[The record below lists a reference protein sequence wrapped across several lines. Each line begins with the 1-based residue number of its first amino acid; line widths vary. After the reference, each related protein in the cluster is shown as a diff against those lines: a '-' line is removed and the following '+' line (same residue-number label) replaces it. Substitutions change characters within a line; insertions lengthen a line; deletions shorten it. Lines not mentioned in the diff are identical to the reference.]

1 MKVLTFTYADCKAS
15 KEADKR
21 AVNSMAAELEK
32 IRSTME
38 ERHEVGISK
47 CIVHTEHAITT
58 RDWKESVPLRNY
70 DAKSSW

>member
-32 IRSTME
+32 IRSTMAHME

-47 CIVHTEHAITT
+47 CIEHAITT